1 LIVFPGF
8 NRVESLGTAPPLA
21 AGISSARIRR
31 FIGNGRVGELGIVV
45 GKTAAPPDGKNS
57 QDSYYLPVDL
67 EFFVPVLATCCT
79 QVIIVVVYSSVI

>member
-1 LIVFPGF
+1 MLRIDTFPD
-8 NRVESLGTAPPLA
+8 
-21 AGISSARIRR
+21 
-31 FIGNGRVGELGIVV
+31 GNDELELEIVGE
-45 GKTAAPPDGKNS
+45 TAAPPDGKNS